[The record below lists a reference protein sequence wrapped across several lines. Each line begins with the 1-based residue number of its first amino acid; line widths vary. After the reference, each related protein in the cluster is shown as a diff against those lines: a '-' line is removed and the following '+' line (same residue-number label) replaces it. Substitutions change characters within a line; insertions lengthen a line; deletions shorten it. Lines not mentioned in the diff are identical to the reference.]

1 MDNHSDIL
9 VISLLFP
16 PLDYVSGITVSKR
29 IILNNKK
36 VDVLQSS
43 YDDKES
49 LFNDCLNEFVN
60 NRILVD
66 IDCDVDWTECIF
78 KFINKGIKSI
88 KNDYLHIYSRSW
100 LMANHFLAFE
110 YKLKNNSTSW
120 TAEFSDPLI
129 YNLSNKMKS
138 YKQMIIDD
146 ERYIDRINAEIK
158 QSYPN
163 LDLIE
168 NKSSAYF
175 VAEYLVYLFADK
187 IIFTNENQREVM
199 LRQFP
204 VDVYDMVLAKSEI
217 KQHPTLPDKYYHI
230 IESKLK
236 LDNDFINI
244 AYFGNEYYGKRHF
257 ESIFLALESL
267 NHKYKNIIR
276 LYLFN
281 EDQLLLKRLI
291 STLSVKN
298 NIIIKKPVDYLEF
311 LNLTTKFDV
320 LVVNDLITKG
330 NYDINPYLPSKFSDY
345 LGSKSN
351 IWAICEDGSS
361 LSRSKVKYKSYV
373 DDYKGSSLELVRIL
387 EDNGFEDEDFSIE
400 DIYMQRLTSL
410 NELYEKEFRN
420 NVKLKKQLKEAKS
433 KKGLFKWLK

>member
-1 MDNHSDIL
+1 
-9 VISLLFP
+9 
-16 PLDYVSGITVSKR
+16 
-29 IILNNKK
+29 
-36 VDVLQSS
+36 
-43 YDDKES
+43 
-49 LFNDCLNEFVN
+49 
-60 NRILVD
+60 
-66 IDCDVDWTECIF
+66 
-78 KFINKGIKSI
+78 
-88 KNDYLHIYSRSW
+88 
-100 LMANHFLAFE
+100 
-110 YKLKNNSTSW
+110 
-120 TAEFSDPLI
+120 
-129 YNLSNKMKS
+129 
-138 YKQMIIDD
+138 MIIDD

-204 VDVYDMVLAKSEI
+204 VDVYDMVLTKSEI

-236 LDNDFINI
+236 IDNDFINI